1 MFVENDGR
9 RSTSVFLIEHTLCFI
24 SLILIAA
31 TYLHLAAIIHDHLT
45 HPTSTKLEA
54 DLNFPDGIN
63 ASAYSGWLL
72 VLCSWTYLKGAGIDF
87 KTHNSISRKRIQT
100 CKSISIIGF
109 SNSRNWLDFSIDFK
123 KRIRLLEFRNEII
136 LPFFNV
142 SCSV

>member
-72 VLCSWTYLKGAGIDF
+72 VRIKKSLAINILISPVTLIPIF
-87 KTHNSISRKRIQT
+87 SQSNETVSIELVMTAAR
-100 CKSISIIGF
+100 
-109 SNSRNWLDFSIDFK
+109 WLNAYQNDD
-123 KRIRLLEFRNEII
+123 
-136 LPFFNV
+136 
-142 SCSV
+142 